1 MNFARV
7 RSTAV
12 FRQPDTLGPRK
23 AVRMEFL
30 IIGGIGLVILVV
42 ALLLGDFLDLS
53 VPFDGMLDNDVFSIA
68 TISAFIGA
76 FGFGGA
82 IAQQIFGTLWLA
94 VPVAVVMGVLFSWFT
109 IWLTRTLKNSAT
121 GTSVNTRSLVGR
133 EARVVTAVPAD
144 GYGQVSLSVNGHRT
158 MYSARAAAAVEAGTS
173 VWISNVLSATAVEV
187 QPTHPLDATTDAPEL
202 GATSTDADGP
212 VGPDPNTAP

>member
-1 MNFARV
+1 
-7 RSTAV
+7 
-12 FRQPDTLGPRK
+12 
-23 AVRMEFL
+23 MEFL

-42 ALLLGDFLDLS
+42 ALVLGDFLDLS

-94 VPVAVVMGVLFSWFT
+94 IPVAVAMGVLFSWFT
-109 IWLTRTLKNSAT
+109 IWLTRALKNSAT
-121 GTSVNTRSLVGR
+121 GTSVNAQSLVGR
-133 EARVVTAVPAD
+133 EAKVVTAIPED
-144 GYGQVSLSVNGHRT
+144 GYGQVFVSVNGHRT
-158 MYSARAAAAVEAGTS
+158 MYSAKSALGIESGTS

-187 QPTHPLDATTDAPEL
+187 QPTHPLDAAITPEL
-202 GATSTDADGP
+202 GESATELDRPPETI
-212 VGPDPNTAP
+212 VGDER